1 MYTKLLNKY
10 SLNEAVKI
18 IKKGGVVVFPTETVY
33 GIGARI
39 NSNRGVSGIFKAKRR
54 PADNPLIVHVSDKS
68 QVDYLVSDIPDVF
81 YKLVDAF
88 WPGPLTLILKKSEM
102 VSDLVSAGLD
112 TVAIRMPR
120 NTIARNLIK
129 RAGVPICAPSA
140 NLSGRPSATKF
151 IHSKPLI
158 GRVNA
163 IIDGQGCEVGLE
175 STVLDITKDVPVLL
189 RKGYVTKEDIESV
202 IGKIEVYKTGDK
214 IISPGLKYKHYS
226 PKTKVIIIRGTE
238 KKILEFYAKQNNAI
252 FVVPPE
258 YKELLK
264 EQRTIKFYETG
275 DDLMGANRVFSL
287 LNELDSKKYDI
298 IFFVDISNNK
308 GVSEAVMDRLYRA
321 SNNEIIEL

>member
-10 SLNEAVKI
+10 SLNEAVTI

-39 NSNRGVSGIFKAKRR
+39 NSNRAVSGIFKAKMR

-68 QVDYLVSDIPDVF
+68 QVNYLVSDIPDVF
-81 YKLVDAF
+81 YKLVSAF
-88 WPGPLTLILKKSEM
+88 WPGPLTLILKKSEY

-112 TVAIRMPR
+112 TVAIRMP
-120 NTIARNLIK
+120 NNAIARNLIK
-129 RAGVPICAPSA
+129 RVGVPICAPSA
-140 NLSGRPSATKF
+140 NISGTPSATKF
-151 IHSKPLI
+151 IHTSPLI

-163 IIDGQGCEVGLE
+163 IVDGEGCEVGLE
-175 STVLDITKDVPVLL
+175 STVLDITKEVPVLL

-202 IGKIEVYKTGDK
+202 IGKIDVFKTGDK

-226 PKTKVIIIRGTE
+226 PKTNVVILRGSE
-238 KKILEFYAKQNNAI
+238 ENVMAFYNKHSNSV
-252 FVVPPE
+252 FVVPPY
-258 YKELLK
+258 YKKLLK
-264 EQRTIKFYETG
+264 EKNVVKFYESG
-275 DDLMGANRVFSL
+275 DILMGANNVFSL
-287 LNELDSKKYDI
+287 LHELDLKKYDI
-298 IFFVDISNNK
+298 IFFVDINSK